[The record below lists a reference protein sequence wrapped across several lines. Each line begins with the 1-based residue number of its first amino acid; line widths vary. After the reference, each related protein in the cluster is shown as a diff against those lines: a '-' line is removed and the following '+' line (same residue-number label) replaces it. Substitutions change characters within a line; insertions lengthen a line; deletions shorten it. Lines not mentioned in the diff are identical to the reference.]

1 MPEGAGGL
9 SLSKPSPRL
18 SPGRRGEVC
27 DCATVCETQTG
38 EHVTGRVFWAF
49 APSFKTMQ
57 ASVSGPLLAMLVT
70 RGDQDSFSPACPEPQ
85 VCWRRWTHP

>member
-38 EHVTGRVFWAF
+38 EHARGILGIRAF
-49 APSFKTMQ
+49 IQNHADLCVWPS
-57 ASVSGPLLAMLVT
+57 AGNAGYT
-70 RGDQDSFSPACPEPQ
+70 R
-85 VCWRRWTHP
+85 